1 VYDGVCWGELGLY
14 LRWEERGYGGG
25 GERGWGHCIGVLAFV
40 FREGM
45 GKEIPVEFDV
55 LGINTMSTG

>member
-1 VYDGVCWGELGLY
+1 LGGVGFV

-25 GERGWGHCIGVLAFV
+25 GEGGWEHCIGVLAFV

-55 LGINTMSTG
+55 LGINTTSIG